1 LKGGTEGAVALFLS
15 WSGVERLGSG
25 DKAALPLVFLTNYEA
40 LVASF
45 FLPLIQLGSD
55 N

>member
-1 LKGGTEGAVALFLS
+1 LKGGTEGAVALFLR

-45 FLPLIQLGSD
+45 FSSINSVGL
-55 N
+55 